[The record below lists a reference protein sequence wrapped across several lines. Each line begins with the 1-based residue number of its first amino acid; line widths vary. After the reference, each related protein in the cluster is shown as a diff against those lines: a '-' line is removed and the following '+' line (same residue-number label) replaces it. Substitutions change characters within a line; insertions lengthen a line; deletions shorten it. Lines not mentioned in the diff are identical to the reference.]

1 MAEIVFRFPTPTTVS
16 VAFDGTDSGEHPFT
30 DPLSLPD
37 REALRWYLE
46 TYAARSLDAADDDQ
60 ARRIRQRLAEIGQ
73 AFFDAACGAHRAA
86 QRLFDRFQEST
97 DAQRVLTIE
106 SQQAA
111 ILALPWELLHDST
124 PHGNFL
130 FRDKP
135 PISVRRRIPGAT
147 GGRAS
152 SRLADKARLHL
163 LFVVSRPGD
172 AGFLDPRADPAAVMD
187 AVDAHAPGR
196 VTWECLHP
204 ATLDALHARLD
215 DDTLPPVDI
224 LHFDGHGTFQH
235 LSEEDVHQ
243 SPALYGGD
251 VLREITETR
260 TETRAAA
267 GTPLP
272 GGSQPARVGIGFL
285 VFEDAGQ
292 RSHLVTAKKLGD
304 VLFRARVSLVIL
316 SACESAAIDPAGDP
330 IGSVAGRLLT
340 TGIPAVLAMSHSVL
354 AVTTRSLFGR
364 FYASL
369 ARGRGIATALDDA
382 RAHLANDA
390 RKFAVRRRGSEQWL
404 ELDDWFLPTLY
415 HAGADGAL
423 LAPATA
429 GTASPASPAPTRH
442 NLRPAHEAG
451 FFGRQRELWQIETW
465 FAGPTR
471 RLSITGFGGQGKT
484 ELALEAGRWLLRTGL
499 FRRAVFVDYAQAQG
513 ADGLA
518 VALATLSSVLDVSL
532 TDAAAAAQALAA
544 EPTLVILDNLESLPA
559 AALTELLGAAAKWSQ
574 QGGTRIL
581 ITRRPADCAHPDYP
595 NSGSFIHR
603 HIELAGLGSR
613 SQPRDALA
621 WYAALARL
629 PGPVSVPPPG
639 RDALVELF
647 AQVDFHPLSIAV
659 LAQQLRSRSA
669 AELGERLRT
678 LLAEHAHS
686 PIAQPGT
693 PAGLAASLRLSL
705 DRLGP
710 EERQAV
716 RALGVFEGGAFEDD
730 LLAITGLGG
739 ETAEQDLLRALQNA
753 LEAGE
758 LPDLPPEVAAELA
771 RLQKHASTL
780 TASGQAQWP
789 ALRAQLLAAG
799 LIGVEALPGVTPPF
813 LRFHPTLA
821 PLLWQELDAEAR
833 ERLGLAH
840 RERYAQLA
848 TYLYHEDTPN
858 PEGARAIAQRELPNL
873 LAALQRAFD
882 ARDADAMDFAD
893 SVLRF
898 LRIFGRKREADAIQE
913 RANRQAG
920 ETGSDAW
927 YLAESNRGEQLF
939 AAGRTG
945 EAINCFDA
953 ILSRVPDE
961 RNDRRAATLSWLAR
975 SQRAAGN
982 TAAAEA
988 LARQALEQTSALP
1001 RSDNALRHLSTCHAE
1016 LADVLT
1022 VLGRYGEAREHY
1034 EAALNMDTEVG
1045 DTRGQAVVAAQ
1056 LGFLALAEEDFPEAI
1071 QRYQDALTT
1080 FDSLG
1085 EPDAVATCHHQLGL
1099 ILQTQGKWEAA
1110 EHHYRQA
1117 AELKIRLGD
1126 EAGAATTWC
1135 NLANVCRLQDRGA
1148 QAEQWYRQALAVMEK
1163 TRHAANEGMIRNNLA
1178 DLLSEDPSR
1187 LDEARQ
1193 EAERA
1198 LRLKETLD
1206 PGTGEIWTTHNILA
1220 NIATRQHR
1228 PNDARRHRKAAR
1240 DTKRAFPGSRHAL
1253 LRHLPLIL
1261 ACLLASGDASIA
1273 AQLDPVLTQIA
1284 ENGWTALVTALRQ
1297 VLAGERD
1304 ADLLCDPLDAEDSLI
1319 VETLLA
1325 ALADPESLRPLL
1337 ELAAQ
1342 QAAESDPPQ

>member
-73 AFFDAACGAHRAA
+73 ALFDAACGAHRAA

-106 SQQAA
+106 SQHAP

-152 SRLADKARLHL
+152 SRLADKERLHL

-224 LHFDGHGTFQH
+224 LHFDGHGTFRQ
-235 LSEEDVHQ
+235 LSEEDVHRA
-243 SPALYGGD
+243 PALYGGD

-260 TETRAAA
+260 TETRAASGA
-267 GTPLP
+267 PVP
-272 GGSQPARVGIGFL
+272 GGGQPARVGIGFL

-292 RSHLVTAKKLGD
+292 RSHLVSAKKLGD

-429 GTASPASPAPTRH
+429 GTASPASLAPTRH

-484 ELALEAGRWLLRTGL
+484 ELALEAGRWLLRTGQ

-559 AALTELLGAAAKWSQ
+559 AALGELLGAAASWSQ
-574 QGGTRIL
+574 RGGTRIL

-595 NSGSFIHR
+595 SSGSFIHR

-613 SQPRDALA
+613 SQPRDALD

-629 PGPVSVPPPG
+629 PGPMSVPPPG

-669 AELGERLRT
+669 TELGERLRT
-678 LLAEHAHS
+678 LLAEHAPS

-716 RALGVFEGGAFEDD
+716 RALGVFEGGAMEPD

-739 ETAEQDLLRALQNA
+739 ET
-753 LEAGE
+753 
-758 LPDLPPEVAAELA
+758 
-771 RLQKHASTL
+771 STQSL
-780 TASGQAQWP
+780 WP
-789 ALRAQLLAAG
+789 ALCAQLLATG
-799 LIGVEALPGVTPPF
+799 LVSVEALPGVTPPF

-821 PLLWQELDAEAR
+821 PLLWQELDADAR
-833 ERLGLAH
+833 QRLGLAH
-840 RERYAQLA
+840 RQRYAGLA
-848 TYLYHEDTPN
+848 AYLYQEDTPH
-858 PEGARAIAQRELPNL
+858 PEAARAIADRELPNL
-873 LAALQRAFD
+873 LAALQRVFD
-882 ARDADAMDFAD
+882 AMDADAVDFAD

-898 LRIFGRKREADAIQE
+898 LRIFGRKREADEIQE
-913 RANRQAG
+913 RVNHQAG
-920 ETGSDAW
+920 EMGSDAW
-927 YLAESNRGEQLF
+927 YLAESGRGEQLHE
-939 AAGRTG
+939 AGRPG
-945 EAINCFDA
+945 EAIRCFKRILAQLPDA
-953 ILSRVPDE
+953 P
-961 RNDRRAATLSWLAR
+961 NYGRAVTLCRLAR
-975 SQRAAGN
+975 SHHEAGN

-988 LARQALEQTSALP
+988 FARQALEQTEALA
-1001 RSDNALRHLSTCHAE
+1001 RNQQVLRHLAVCHTE
-1016 LADVLT
+1016 FADILT
-1022 VLGRYGEAREHY
+1022 ALGRYQEAREHY
-1034 EAALNMDTEVG
+1034 QQSWTIKSEIN

-1056 LGFLALAEEDFPEAI
+1056 LGSLALAQEDFPEAI

-1085 EPDAVATCHHQLGL
+1085 EHDVVASCQHQLGL
-1099 ILQTQGKWEAA
+1099 ILQTQGKWIAA
-1110 EHHYRQA
+1110 ERHYRQA
-1117 AELKIRLGD
+1117 AERKIRLGD
-1126 EAGAATTWC
+1126 EAGAAGTWS
-1135 NLANVCRLQDRGA
+1135 NLANVCRLQGRGA

-1163 TRHAANEGMIRNNLA
+1163 TGHTANEAGIRNNLA
-1178 DLLSEDPSR
+1178 GLLAEDETR
-1187 LDEARQ
+1187 LDEARR
-1193 EAERA
+1193 EAQRA
-1198 LRLKETLD
+1198 LDLRQSLD
-1206 PGTGEIWTTHNILA
+1206 PGVSEIWTTHAILA
-1220 NIATRQHR
+1220 KIASRQNH
-1228 PNDARRHRKAAR
+1228 PDDARHHGAAAR
-1240 DTKRAFPGSRHAL
+1240 DTKRTFPGTRHQL
-1253 LRHLPLIL
+1253 LRHLPLIMG
-1261 ACLLASGDASIA
+1261 CLMATGDASA
-1273 AQLDPVLTQIA
+1273 ATQLATALTQMA
-1284 ENGWTALVTALRQ
+1284 EHGWTALVTALRR

-1304 ADLLCDPLDAEDSLI
+1304 ADLLCETLDLDNSMI
-1319 VETLLA
+1319 IETLLA
-1325 ALADPESLRPLL
+1325 ALADPNSLQPLL

-1342 QAAESDPPQ
+1342 QQEQQAANPPQ

>member
-1 MAEIVFRFPTPTTVS
+1 MAEIVLRFPTPSSVS
-16 VAFDGTDSGEHPFT
+16 VAFNGTDSGEHPFT
-30 DPLSLPD
+30 DPLSLRD
-37 REALRWYLE
+37 REDLRWYLE

-60 ARRIRQRLAEIGQ
+60 ARRIRRRLAEIGQ
-73 AFFDAACGAHRAA
+73 ALFEAACGAHRAA

-106 SQQAA
+106 SQHAP

-147 GGRAS
+147 GGRAP
-152 SRLADKARLHL
+152 SRLAGKERLHL
-163 LFVVSRPGD
+163 LFVVSRPHD
-172 AGFLDPRADPAAVMD
+172 ASFLDPRADPAAVMD
-187 AVDAHAPGR
+187 AVDTHAPGR

-224 LHFDGHGTFQH
+224 LHFDGHGSFQH

-243 SPALYGGD
+243 APALYGGD
-251 VLREITETR
+251 VLREITD
-260 TETRAAA
+260 TRAAA
-267 GTPLP
+267 GAPVP
-272 GGSQPARVGIGFL
+272 GGGQPARVGIGFL
-285 VFEDAGQ
+285 LFEDAKQ
-292 RSHLVTAKKLGD
+292 RSHLVSAKKLGD

-354 AVTTRSLFGR
+354 AVTTRNLFGR

-390 RKFAVRRRGSEQWL
+390 RKFAVRRRGGEQWL

-429 GTASPASPAPTRH
+429 GTASPASPAPPRH

-451 FFGRQRELWQIETW
+451 FFGRRRELWDIETW

-484 ELALEAGRWLLRTGL
+484 ELALEAGRWLLRTGQ

-518 VALATLSSVLDVSL
+518 VALATLSRVLDASL

-559 AALTELLGAAAKWSQ
+559 AALSELLGAAARWSQ

-581 ITRRPADCAHPDYP
+581 ITRRPADSPHPDYP

-603 HIELAGLGSR
+603 HIELRGLGSR
-613 SQPRDALA
+613 SQPHDALV

-629 PGPVSVPPPG
+629 PGPISVPPPG

-693 PAGLAASLRLSL
+693 PPGLAASLRLSL

-710 EERQAV
+710 DERQAV

-739 ETAEQDLLRALQNA
+739 EAGATA
-753 LEAGE
+753 
-758 LPDLPPEVAAELA
+758 V
-771 RLQKHASTL
+771 
-780 TASGQAQWP
+780 WP
-789 ALRAQLLAAG
+789 ALRSQLLAAG
-799 LIGVEALPGVTPPF
+799 LLGVEALPGVTPPF

-821 PLLWQELDAEAR
+821 PLLWQELDGDAR
-833 ERLGLAH
+833 ERLGLTH
-840 RERYAQLA
+840 RKRYAQLA
-848 TYLYHEDTPN
+848 KYLYREDTPH
-858 PEGARAIAQRELPNL
+858 PEAVRAIADRELPNL

-882 ARDADAMDFAD
+882 ENDSRAVDFAD
-893 SVLRF
+893 KVLRF
-898 LRIFGRKREADAIQE
+898 LRFFGRTREANSIQE
-913 RANRQAG
+913 RANSQAG
-920 ETGSDAW
+920 EMGSDAW

-939 AAGRTG
+939 AAGHPG
-945 EAINCFDA
+945 EAIRCFEA
-953 ILSRVPDE
+953 ILALLSSEPSY
-961 RNDRRAATLSWLAR
+961 RRAVTLSRLAR
-975 SQRAAGN
+975 SHRATGN
-982 TAAAEA
+982 LATAEA

-1001 RSDNALRHLSTCHAE
+1001 RDSDALRHLSLCHTD
-1016 LADVLT
+1016 LATILRAR
-1022 VLGRYGEAREHY
+1022 GRYPEARECY
-1034 EAALNMDTEVG
+1034 EHALKIDHEIG
-1045 DTRGQAVVAAQ
+1045 DSRGQAVVSGQ
-1056 LGFLALAEEDFPEAI
+1056 LGTLALVQQDFPEAMR
-1071 QRYQDALTT
+1071 RYQDALTA
-1080 FDSLG
+1080 FDRLG
-1085 EPDAVATCHHQLGL
+1085 EGGVVATCHHQIGV
-1099 ILQTQGKWEAA
+1099 ILQTQSDWEAA
-1110 EHHYRQA
+1110 ERHYRLA
-1117 AELKIRLGD
+1117 AELRTRLGD
-1126 EAGAATTWC
+1126 ESGTAKTWC
-1135 NLANVCRLQDRGA
+1135 NLANVCVLQGRA
-1148 QAEQWYRQALAVMEK
+1148 EHAEQWYRQALAVMERTK
-1163 TRHAANEGMIRNNLA
+1163 HAANEAFIRNNLA
-1178 DLLSEDPSR
+1178 ALLSEDPNR
-1187 LDEARQ
+1187 LDEARR
-1193 EAERA
+1193 EAQQA
-1198 LRLKETLD
+1198 LDLRQALD
-1206 PGTGEIWTTHNILA
+1206 PGACEIWTTHTLLA
-1220 NIATRQHR
+1220 EIATRQHR
-1228 PNDARRHRKAAR
+1228 TDDACRHRKAAR
-1240 DTKRAFPGSRHAL
+1240 DTKRAFPGTHHEL
-1253 LRHLPLIL
+1253 LSHLPLIQVCL
-1261 ACLLASGDASIA
+1261 AATGDASTA
-1273 AQLDPVLTQIA
+1273 AELDEVLTQIA
-1284 ENGWTALVTALRQ
+1284 EHGWTALVTALRR

-1337 ELAAQ
+1337 ELAEQ
-1342 QAAESDPPQ
+1342 QQQTDPPQ

>member
-1 MAEIVFRFPTPTTVS
+1 MAEIVFRFPTPSSVS
-16 VAFDGTDSGEHPFT
+16 IAFDGTDSGEHPFT
-30 DPLSLPD
+30 DPLSLRD
-37 REALRWYLE
+37 REDLRWYLE

-73 AFFDAACGAHRAA
+73 ALFDATCGAHRAA

-106 SQQAA
+106 SQHAS

-147 GGRAS
+147 GGRAP
-152 SRLADKARLHL
+152 SRLAGKERLHL
-163 LFVVSRPGD
+163 LFVVSRPAD

-187 AVDAHAPGR
+187 AIEAHAPGR

-224 LHFDGHGTFQH
+224 LHFDGHGSFQH
-235 LSEEDVHQ
+235 LSEDDVRHA
-243 SPALYGGD
+243 PARYCGD
-251 VLREITETR
+251 VLREIAD
-260 TETRAAA
+260 TRAASGA
-267 GTPLP
+267 PLAST
-272 GGSQPARVGIGFL
+272 GQPAPVGIGFL
-285 VFEDAGQ
+285 VFEDAEQ
-292 RSHLVTAKKLGD
+292 RSHLVSAKKLGD
-304 VLFRARVSLVIL
+304 VLFRARVGLVIL

-340 TGIPAVLAMSHSVL
+340 TGIPAILAMSHSVL
-354 AVTTRSLFGR
+354 AVTTRNLFGR

-390 RKFAVRRRGSEQWL
+390 RKFAVRRRGDEQWL

-415 HAGADGAL
+415 HAGADSPL
-423 LAPATA
+423 LAPAA
-429 GTASPASPAPTRH
+429 PSPPAAARH

-451 FFGRQRELWQIETW
+451 FFGRRRELWDIETW

-484 ELALEAGRWLLRTGL
+484 ELALEAGRWLLRTGQ

-518 VALATLSSVLDVSL
+518 VALATVSRVLDVSL
-532 TDAAAAAQALAA
+532 TDDAAAARALAA

-559 AALTELLGAAAKWSQ
+559 AALTELLGAAARWSQ

-581 ITRRPADCAHPDYP
+581 LTRRPADSAHPDYP

-603 HIELAGLGSR
+603 HIELRGLGSR
-613 SQPRDALA
+613 SQPQDALA

-629 PGPVSVPPPG
+629 PGPVSVPPPR

-710 EERQAV
+710 DERQAV

-730 LLAITGLGG
+730 LLEITGLGG
-739 ETAEQDLLRALQNA
+739 EAGATA
-753 LEAGE
+753 
-758 LPDLPPEVAAELA
+758 V
-771 RLQKHASTL
+771 
-780 TASGQAQWP
+780 WP
-789 ALRAQLLAAG
+789 ALRSQLLAAG
-799 LIGVEALPGVTPPF
+799 LIGVEALPGVAPPF

-821 PLLWQELDAEAR
+821 PLLWQELDTEAR

-848 TYLYHEDTPN
+848 AFLYHEDTAH
-858 PEGARAIAQRELPNL
+858 PEATRAIANWELPNL

-882 ARDADAMDFAD
+882 AGDADAVDFAD
-893 SVLRF
+893 NVLLF
-898 LRIFGRKREADAIQE
+898 LRYFGRKREADAIQE
-913 RANRQAG
+913 RASSQAG

-927 YLAESNRGEQLF
+927 YLAESNRGDQLYE
-939 AAGRTG
+939 AKRPG
-945 EAINCFDA
+945 EAIRCFEA
-953 ILSRVPDE
+953 ILSQLPDE
-961 RNDRRAATLSWLAR
+961 PNYRRAVTLSRLAR
-975 SQRAAGN
+975 CHSAAGN
-982 TAAAEA
+982 MAHAEA
-988 LARQALEQTSALP
+988 LADKALEQTSALP
-1001 RSDNALRHLSTCHAE
+1001 RNQNVLRHLSICNTD
-1016 LADVLT
+1016 LADILMGR
-1022 VLGRYGEAREHY
+1022 GRYRKAREHY
-1034 EAALNMDTEVG
+1034 EQSLAIKNEIG
-1045 DTRGQAVVAAQ
+1045 DTRGQAVVSGQ
-1056 LGFLALAEEDFPEAI
+1056 LGSLALAEGDFREAMR
-1071 QRYQDALTT
+1071 RYQDALTA
-1080 FDSLG
+1080 FDNLG
-1085 EPDAVATCHHQLGL
+1085 EHNVVAICHHQLGVL
-1099 ILQTQGKWEAA
+1099 LDEQRAWEAA
-1110 EHHYRQA
+1110 ERHYRQA
-1117 AELKIRLGD
+1117 AELKIRLND
-1126 EAGAATTWC
+1126 EAGAAETWS
-1135 NLANVCRLQDRGA
+1135 NLANVCQKQGRNA

-1163 TRHAANEGMIRNNLA
+1163 TGHAANESTIRNNLA
-1178 DLLSEDPSR
+1178 ALLSEDPNR
-1187 LDEARQ
+1187 LDEARL
-1193 EAERA
+1193 EAQRA
-1198 LRLKETLD
+1198 LDLIQPLD
-1206 PGTGEIWTTHNILA
+1206 PGVNKIWSTHALLA
-1220 NIATRQHR
+1220 EIATRQNR
-1228 PNDARRHRKAAR
+1228 PDDARLHRKAAR
-1240 DTKRAFPGSRHAL
+1240 DAKRAFPGTRHAL
-1253 LRHLPLIL
+1253 LHHLPLIL
-1261 ACLLASGDASIA
+1261 GCIQATRDAGIA
-1273 AQLDPVLTQIA
+1273 TQLDEALTRMS
-1284 ENGWTALVTALRQ
+1284 EYGWTALVNALRR

-1304 ADLLCDPLDAEDSLI
+1304 ADLLCEPLDAEDSLI
-1319 VETLLA
+1319 VDTLLA

-1342 QAAESDPPQ
+1342 QQQTDPPQ

>member
-1 MAEIVFRFPTPTTVS
+1 MAEIVLRFPTPSSVS
-16 VAFDGTDSGEHPFT
+16 VAFNGTDSGEHPFT
-30 DPLSLPD
+30 DPLSLRD
-37 REALRWYLE
+37 REDLRWYLE

-73 AFFDAACGAHRAA
+73 ALFDAACGAHRAA

-106 SQQAA
+106 SQHAP

-147 GGRAS
+147 GGRAP
-152 SRLADKARLHL
+152 SRLADKERLHL
-163 LFVVSRPGD
+163 LFVVSRPAD

-187 AVDAHAPGR
+187 AVDTHAPGR

-224 LHFDGHGTFQH
+224 LHFDGHGSFQH
-235 LSEEDVHQ
+235 LTEEDVHQ
-243 SPALYGGD
+243 APTLYGGD

-260 TETRAAA
+260 AAA
-267 GTPLP
+267 GAPVP
-272 GGSQPARVGIGFL
+272 GGQPAPVGIGFL
-285 VFEDAGQ
+285 LFEDAKQ
-292 RSHLVTAKKLGD
+292 RSHLISAKKLGD

-354 AVTTRSLFGR
+354 AVTTRKLFGR

-390 RKFAVRRRGSEQWL
+390 RKFAVRRRGNEQWL

-429 GTASPASPAPTRH
+429 GTASPASPAAARH

-451 FFGRQRELWQIETW
+451 FFGRRRELWDIETW

-484 ELALEAGRWLLRTGL
+484 ELALEAGRWLLRTGQ

-559 AALTELLGAAAKWSQ
+559 AALTELLGAAASWSQ

-581 ITRRPADCAHPDYP
+581 LTRRPADSPHPDYP

-603 HIELAGLGSR
+603 HIELKGLGSR
-613 SQPRDALA
+613 SQPHDALA

-629 PGPVSVPPPG
+629 PGPISVPPPG

-693 PAGLAASLRLSL
+693 PPGLAASLRLSL

-710 EERQAV
+710 DERQAV

-739 ETAEQDLLRALQNA
+739 EAGATA
-753 LEAGE
+753 
-758 LPDLPPEVAAELA
+758 V
-771 RLQKHASTL
+771 
-780 TASGQAQWP
+780 WP
-789 ALRAQLLAAG
+789 ALRSQLLAAG
-799 LIGVEALPGVTPPF
+799 LLGVEALPGVTPPF

-821 PLLWQELDAEAR
+821 PLLWQELDGDAR

-840 RERYAQLA
+840 RQRYAQLA
-848 TYLYHEDTPN
+848 AFLYQEDLPH
-858 PEGARAIAQRELPNL
+858 PKAARAIAEREQPNL

-882 ARDADAMDFAD
+882 AMDADAVAFATC
-893 SVLRF
+893 VLFF
-898 LRIFGRKREADAIQE
+898 LRLFGRKREADEIQE
-913 RANRQAG
+913 RANRHGG

-927 YLAESNRGEQLF
+927 FIAESNRGDQLYE
-939 AAGRTG
+939 AKRPR
-945 EAINCFDA
+945 EAIRCFEA
-953 ILSRVPDE
+953 ILAQLPDE
-961 RNDRRAATLSWLAR
+961 SNYRRAITLSRLAR
-975 SQRAAGN
+975 SLSAAGN
-982 TAAAEA
+982 TADAEA
-988 LARQALEQTSALP
+988 LADKALEQTSALP
-1001 RSDNALRHLSTCHAE
+1001 RDQKVLHLLSICHTE
-1016 LADVLT
+1016 LADILRGR
-1022 VLGRYGEAREHY
+1022 GRYREAREHY
-1034 EAALNMDTEVG
+1034 EHSLAIHNEID
-1045 DTRGQAVVAAQ
+1045 DTRNRAVVFGQ
-1056 LGFLALAEEDFPEAI
+1056 LGSLALAEGDFREAMR
-1071 QRYQDALTT
+1071 RYQDALTA
-1080 FDSLG
+1080 FDNLG
-1085 EPDAVATCHHQLGL
+1085 ERNIVATCHNQLGL
-1099 ILQTQGKWEAA
+1099 ILQTQGHWEAA
-1110 EHHYRQA
+1110 ERHYRQA
-1117 AELKIRLGD
+1117 AELKIHLSN
-1126 EAGAATTWC
+1126 EAGAAETWC
-1135 NLANVCRLQDRGA
+1135 NLANVCWRQGRNA

-1163 TRHAANEGMIRNNLA
+1163 AGHAVNESTIRNNLA
-1178 DLLSEDPSR
+1178 ALLSEDPTR
-1187 LDEARQ
+1187 LDEAQR

-1198 LRLKETLD
+1198 LSLRRTLD
-1206 PGTGEIWTTHNILA
+1206 PGVSEIWNTHSILA
-1220 NIATRQHR
+1220 KIATRQNR
-1228 PNDARRHRKAAR
+1228 PDDARRHRKAAR
-1240 DTKRAFPGSRHAL
+1240 DAKRAFPGTWHAL
-1253 LRHLPLIL
+1253 LRYLPLIL
-1261 ACLLASGDASIA
+1261 DCLTATGDASVA
-1273 AQLDPVLTQIA
+1273 KQLDEALTRMT
-1284 ENGWTALVTALRQ
+1284 EHGWTALVTALRR

-1337 ELAAQ
+1337 ELAEQ
-1342 QAAESDPPQ
+1342 QQQTDPPQ

>member
-1 MAEIVFRFPTPTTVS
+1 MAEIVLRFPTPTTVS
-16 VAFDGTDSGEHPFT
+16 AAFDGTDSGEHPFT
-30 DPLSLPD
+30 DPLSLRD
-37 REALRWYLE
+37 REDLRWYLE
-46 TYAARSLDAADDDQ
+46 TYATRSLDSADDEQ
-60 ARRIRQRLAEIGQ
+60 ARRIRHRLVEIGQ
-73 AFFDAACGAHRAA
+73 ALFETACGAHRAT

-106 SQQAA
+106 SQHAP

-135 PISVRRRIPGAT
+135 PISVRRRIPGST
-147 GGRAS
+147 GGRAPF
-152 SRLADKARLHL
+152 RLAGKERLHL
-163 LFVVSRPGD
+163 LFVVSRPSD
-172 AGFLDPRADPAAVMD
+172 ASFLDPRVDPAAVMD
-187 AVDAHAPGR
+187 AVDTHAPGR

-224 LHFDGHGTFQH
+224 LHFDGHGSFQH
-235 LSEEDVHQ
+235 LSEDDVRRA
-243 SPALYGGD
+243 PARYGGD
-251 VLREITETR
+251 VLREIAD
-260 TETRAAA
+260 TRAASGVPLS
-267 GTPLP
+267 GT
-272 GGSQPARVGIGFL
+272 GQPTPVGIGFL
-285 VFEDAGQ
+285 VFEDAEQ
-292 RSHLVTAKKLGD
+292 RSHLVSAKKLGD
-304 VLFRARVSLVIL
+304 VLFRARVGLVIL
-316 SACESAAIDPAGDP
+316 SACESATIDPAGDP

-340 TGIPAVLAMSHSVL
+340 TGIPAILAMSHSVL
-354 AVTTRSLFGR
+354 AVTTRNLFGR

-390 RKFAVRRRGSEQWL
+390 RKFAVRRRDGEQWL

-429 GTASPASPAPTRH
+429 GTASPASPAPPRH

-451 FFGRQRELWQIETW
+451 FFGRRRELWDIETW

-484 ELALEAGRWLLRTGL
+484 ELALEAGRWLLRTGQ

-559 AALTELLGAAAKWSQ
+559 AALSELLGAAARWSQ
-574 QGGTRIL
+574 LGSTRIL
-581 ITRRPADCAHPDYP
+581 LTRRPADSPHPDYP

-603 HIELAGLGSR
+603 HIELKGLGSR
-613 SQPRDALA
+613 SQPQDALA

-710 EERQAV
+710 DERQAV
-716 RALGVFEGGAFEDD
+716 RALGVFEGGALEDD
-730 LLAITGLGG
+730 LLTITGLGG
-739 ETAEQDLLRALQNA
+739 EAGATA
-753 LEAGE
+753 
-758 LPDLPPEVAAELA
+758 V
-771 RLQKHASTL
+771 
-780 TASGQAQWP
+780 WP
-789 ALRAQLLAAG
+789 ALRVQLLAAG
-799 LIGVEALPGVTPPF
+799 LIGVEALPGVAPPF

-821 PLLWQELDAEAR
+821 PLLWQELDADAR

-840 RERYAQLA
+840 RQRYAQLA
-848 TYLYHEDTPN
+848 AFLYQEDIPR
-858 PEGARAIAQRELPNL
+858 PEAARAIAERELPNL

-882 ARDADAMDFAD
+882 IRDLEAVNFA
-893 SVLRF
+893 SKVLLF
-898 LRIFGRKREADAIQE
+898 LRYLGRKREADAIQE
-913 RANRQAG
+913 RAGSQAG
-920 ETGSDAW
+920 EIGSDAW
-927 YLAESNRGEQLF
+927 YLTESNRGEQLY
-939 AAGRTG
+939 ATG
-945 EAINCFDA
+945 HPDEAIRCFEA
-953 ILSRVPDE
+953 ILTQLPDE
-961 RNDRRAATLSWLAR
+961 PNYRRAVTLSLLAR
-975 SQRAAGN
+975 SLSAAGN
-982 TAAAEA
+982 TADAEA
-988 LARQALEQTSALP
+988 LANEALQQTEALAFNQEELLHLSICHTDLADILTQLGRYHEARGHYEQALE
-1001 RSDNALRHLSTCHAE
+1001 RH
-1016 LADVLT
+1016 
-1022 VLGRYGEAREHY
+1022 
-1034 EAALNMDTEVG
+1034 NKIG
-1045 DTRGQAVVAAQ
+1045 DKRGKAVVSAQ
-1056 LGFLALAEEDFPEAI
+1056 LGALALAQQDLPEAMR
-1071 QRYQDALTT
+1071 RYQDALTA
-1080 FDSLG
+1080 FDSMG
-1085 EPDAVATCHHQLGL
+1085 ERGAVATCHHQLGIIYREL
-1099 ILQTQGKWEAA
+1099 RNLDVA
-1110 EHHYRQA
+1110 EGHYRQA

-1126 EAGAATTWC
+1126 EAGAAETWC
-1135 NLANVCRLQDRGA
+1135 NLANVCLLQDRYA
-1148 QAEQWYRQALAVMEK
+1148 HAEQWYRQVLTVMER
-1163 TRHAANEGMIRNNLA
+1163 TGHAANESTIRNNLA
-1178 DLLSEDPSR
+1178 ALLAGDPTR
-1187 LDEARQ
+1187 LDEARR
-1193 EAERA
+1193 EAQKA
-1198 LRLKETLD
+1198 LDLIQTLD
-1206 PGTGEIWTTHNILA
+1206 PSASEIWTTHTILA
-1220 NIATRQHR
+1220 EIAALQNRPDDTRY
-1228 PNDARRHRKAAR
+1228 HRKAAR
-1240 DTKRAFPGSRHAL
+1240 NTKRAFPGTRHQL
-1253 LRHLPLIL
+1253 LRYLPFIQG
-1261 ACLLASGDASIA
+1261 CLTATGDASTA
-1273 AQLDPVLTQIA
+1273 TALDEALTQMA
-1284 ENGWTALVTALRQ
+1284 GRGWSPLVTALRR

-1319 VETLLA
+1319 VETLVA

-1342 QAAESDPPQ
+1342 QQQAAAPPQ

>member
-73 AFFDAACGAHRAA
+73 ALFDAACGAHRAA

-106 SQQAA
+106 SQHAP

-152 SRLADKARLHL
+152 SRLADKERLHL

-187 AVDAHAPGR
+187 AVDTHAPGR

-224 LHFDGHGTFQH
+224 LHFDGHGTFRH
-235 LSEEDVHQ
+235 LSEEDVHRA
-243 SPALYGGD
+243 PALYGGD

-260 TETRAAA
+260 AAA

-272 GGSQPARVGIGFL
+272 GGGQPARVGIGFL

-292 RSHLVTAKKLGD
+292 RSHLVSAKKLGD

-390 RKFAVRRRGSEQWL
+390 RKFAVRRRGGEQWL

-423 LAPATA
+423 LAPATT
-429 GTASPASPAPTRH
+429 GTASPASLAPTRH

-451 FFGRQRELWQIETW
+451 FFGRRRELWQIETW

-484 ELALEAGRWLLRTGL
+484 ELALEAGRWLLRTGQ
-499 FRRAVFVDYAQAQG
+499 FHRAVFVDYAQAQG

-559 AALTELLGAAAKWSQ
+559 AALGELLGAAASWSQ
-574 QGGTRIL
+574 QGRTRIL

-613 SQPRDALA
+613 SQPRDALD

-629 PGPVSVPPPG
+629 PGPMSVPPPG

-669 AELGERLRT
+669 AELGERLRA

-710 EERQAV
+710 DERQAV
-716 RALGVFEGGAFEDD
+716 RALGVFEGGAFEDG

-739 ETAEQDLLRALQNA
+739 E
-753 LEAGE
+753 AG
-758 LPDLPPEVAAELA
+758 VIAV
-771 RLQKHASTL
+771 
-780 TASGQAQWP
+780 WP

-799 LIGVEALPGVTPPF
+799 LIAVEALPGVIPPF

-848 TYLYHEDTPN
+848 TYLYQEDTPH
-858 PEGARAIAQRELPNL
+858 PQAARAIAQRELPNL

-882 ARDADAMDFAD
+882 ASDADAVDFATR
-893 SVLRF
+893 VLLF
-898 LRIFGRKREADAIQE
+898 LRVFGRKREADAIQE

-939 AAGRTG
+939 TARQPGK
-945 EAINCFDA
+945 AISCFKA
-953 ILSRVPDE
+953 ILARLPSEP
-961 RNDRRAATLSWLAR
+961 NYRRALTLSRLAR
-975 SQRAAGN
+975 SHRAAGN
-982 TAAAEA
+982 TAAAET

-1001 RSDNALRHLSTCHAE
+1001 RSDNVLRHLSACHAD
-1016 LADVLT
+1016 LADILRA
-1022 VLGRYGEAREHY
+1022 LGRYGEAREHY

-1071 QRYQDALTT
+1071 QRYQDALTA

-1099 ILQTQGKWEAA
+1099 ILETQREWEAA
-1110 EHHYRQA
+1110 ERHYRQA
-1117 AELKIRLGD
+1117 AELQIRLGD
-1126 EAGAATTWC
+1126 DSGAAETWS
-1135 NLANVCRLQDRGA
+1135 NLATVCQRQGRGA

-1240 DTKRAFPGSRHAL
+1240 DARRAFPGTRHAL
-1253 LRHLPLIL
+1253 LRHLPLIQ
-1261 ACLLASGDASIA
+1261 ACLSASGDASIT
-1273 AQLDPVLTQIA
+1273 AQLDTALSQITG
-1284 ENGWTALVTALRQ
+1284 NDNSALVTALRR

-1304 ADLLCDPLDAEDSLI
+1304 ADPLCAALNAECSLI
-1319 VETLLA
+1319 IETLLA
-1325 ALADPESLRPLL
+1325 ALVDPESLRPLL

>member
-1 MAEIVFRFPTPTTVS
+1 MAEIIFRFPTPSSVS

-30 DPLSLPD
+30 DPLSLRD
-37 REALRWYLE
+37 RQDLRWYLE
-46 TYAARSLDAADDDQ
+46 TYATRSLDDADDEQ

-73 AFFDAACGAHRAA
+73 ALFDAACGAHRAT
-86 QRLFDRFQEST
+86 QRLFDSFQEST

-106 SQQAA
+106 SQHAP
-111 ILALPWELLHDST
+111 ILALPWELLRDSA

-130 FRDKP
+130 FRERP
-135 PISVRRRIPGAT
+135 HISVRRRIPGAT
-147 GGRAS
+147 GGRAPF
-152 SRLADKARLHL
+152 RLAGKERLHL
-163 LFVVSRPGD
+163 LFVVSRPSD
-172 AGFLDPRADPAAVMD
+172 ASFLDPRADPAAVMD
-187 AVDAHAPGR
+187 AVDTHAPGR

-204 ATLDALHARLD
+204 PTLDALHARLD

-224 LHFDGHGTFQH
+224 LHFDGHGSFQH
-235 LSEEDVHQ
+235 LSEEDVRRA
-243 SPALYGGD
+243 PGRYGGD
-251 VLREITETR
+251 VLREIAD
-260 TETRAAA
+260 TRAASGAPIPGTGRSSPA
-267 GTPLP
+267 G
-272 GGSQPARVGIGFL
+272 VGFL
-285 VFEDAGQ
+285 VFEDAEQ
-292 RSHLVTAKKLGD
+292 RSHLVAARALGD
-304 VLFRARVSLVIL
+304 VLFRARVGLVIL

-354 AVTTRSLFGR
+354 AVTTRNLFGR

-390 RKFAVRRRGSEQWL
+390 RKFAVRRRGDEQWL

-423 LAPATA
+423 LTPPQAAAGGTPAAP
-429 GTASPASPAPTRH
+429 RH

-451 FFGRQRELWQIETW
+451 FFGRRRELWDIETW

-484 ELALEAGRWLLRTGL
+484 ELALEAVRWLLRTGQ
-499 FRRAVFVDYAQAQG
+499 FHRAVFVDYAQAQG

-518 VALATLSSVLDVSL
+518 VALATLSRVIDVSL
-532 TDAAAAAQALAA
+532 TDDAAAARALAT

-559 AALTELLGAAAKWSQ
+559 AALSELLGAAARWSL

-581 ITRRPADCAHPDYP
+581 LTRRPADCAHPDYP

-603 HIELAGLGSR
+603 HIELRGLGSR
-613 SQPRDALA
+613 SQPQDALA

-629 PGPVSVPPPG
+629 PGPVSVPPSR

-710 EERQAV
+710 DERQAV

-739 ETAEQDLLRALQNA
+739 ETAEQALLRTLQNA

-758 LPDLPPEVAAELA
+758 LPDLPPEAAAELA
-771 RLQKHASTL
+771 RLQQYASTP
-780 TASGQAQWP
+780 TASGHAQWP

-799 LIGVEALPGVTPPF
+799 LIGLETLPGVQPPF

-821 PLLWQELDAEAR
+821 PLLWQELDTDAR
-833 ERLGLAH
+833 QRLGLAH
-840 RERYAQLA
+840 RQRYAQLA
-848 TYLYHEDTPN
+848 ALLSQEDTPH
-858 PEGARAIAQRELPNL
+858 PEAARAIAERELPNL

-882 ARDADAMDFAD
+882 AGDPDAVIFAD
-893 SVLRF
+893 RVLLF

-913 RANRQAG
+913 RANSQAG

-927 YLAESNRGEQLF
+927 FIAESNRGEQLF
-939 AAGRTG
+939 AAGQPG
-945 EAINCFDA
+945 KAIGCFNEILARLPDKPNFRRVVT
-953 ILSRVPDE
+953 LSR
-961 RNDRRAATLSWLAR
+961 LAR
-975 SQRAAGN
+975 SHRAAGN
-982 TAAAEA
+982 TATAET
-988 LARQALEQTSALP
+988 LAYQAFAQTSALP
-1001 RSDNALRHLSTCHAE
+1001 RDNDVLIHLSTCHTE
-1016 LADVLT
+1016 LADTLRA
-1022 VLGRYGEAREHY
+1022 LGRYREAREHY

-1045 DTRGQAVVAAQ
+1045 DTRGRAVVVAQ
-1056 LGFLALAEEDFPEAI
+1056 LGFLALVEEDFPEAM
-1071 QRYQDALTT
+1071 QRYQDALST

-1085 EPDAVATCHHQLGL
+1085 EPHAVAACHHQLGL
-1099 ILQTQGKWEAA
+1099 ILQAQSKWEAA
-1110 EHHYRQA
+1110 ERHYRHA
-1117 AELKIRLGD
+1117 AELKIFLGD
-1126 EAGAATTWC
+1126 EAGAAETWC
-1135 NLANVCRLQDRGA
+1135 NLATVCRLLDRGA
-1148 QAEQWYRQALAVMEK
+1148 QAEQWYRQALAVKGRTGE
-1163 TRHAANEGMIRNNLA
+1163 AADGGKIHSNLA
-1178 DLLSEDPSR
+1178 ALLSEDPNR

-1206 PGTGEIWTTHNILA
+1206 PGAGEIWNIHTILA

-1228 PNDARRHRKAAR
+1228 PDDARRHRQAAR
-1240 DTKRAFPGSRHAL
+1240 DAKRAFTGTQHGL

-1261 ACLLASGDASIA
+1261 GCLAATGNASTA
-1273 AQLDPVLTQIA
+1273 AKLDEALTQID
-1284 ENGWTALVTALRQ
+1284 ERGWTALVTALRR
-1297 VLAGERD
+1297 VLSGERE
-1304 ADLLCDPLDAEDSLI
+1304 ADLLCETLDLEDSMI
-1319 VETLLA
+1319 VETLLT

-1342 QAAESDPPQ
+1342 QQQAATPPQ